1 MRVVLTELLT
11 GFQRFYMVLFLAG
24 KFKKKLDRL
33 VRPYTIHILTIY
45 FFGEVSMT
53 LNQELGLR
61 KGIKVLEHEALLNIY
76 YTATC
81 FRKRATEFFRQY
93 SLTDVQFNVLI
104 LLAYQSGPEG
114 GLSQAQLSDMML
126 VNRANITSLIDRMEK
141 AKLVVRTDAA
151 ADRRSN
157 IIKMTA
163 RGRKLFIAVEPF
175 YARQVR
181 EIMSRLN
188 VKEQKKLI
196 SSLEKVRVKLN
207 V

>member
-1 MRVVLTELLT
+1 M
-11 GFQRFYMVLFLAG
+11 
-24 KFKKKLDRL
+24 
-33 VRPYTIHILTIY
+33 
-45 FFGEVSMT
+45 S

-81 FRKRATEFFRQY
+81 FRKRATEFFKEFG
-93 SLTDVQFNVLI
+93 LTDVQFNVMM
-104 LLAYQSGPEG
+104 LLAHQSGSKG

-141 AKLVVRTDAA
+141 AKLVVRTNAEN
-151 ADRRSN
+151 DRRSN

-163 RGRKLFIAVEPF
+163 RGRKLFTTVEPI
-175 YARQVR
+175 YAKQVR
-181 EIMSRLN
+181 EIMSHLG
-188 VKEQKKLI
+188 VTEQKRLI
-196 SSLEKVRVKLN
+196 SALEKVRVKIN